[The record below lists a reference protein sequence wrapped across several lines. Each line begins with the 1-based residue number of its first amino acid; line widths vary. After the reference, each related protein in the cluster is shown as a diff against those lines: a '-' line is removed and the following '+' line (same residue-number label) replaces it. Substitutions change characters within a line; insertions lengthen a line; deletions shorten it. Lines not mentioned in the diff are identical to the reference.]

1 MAKLMF
7 ALVEASLFMLRFN
20 ERLRPS
26 GIFLLTKKKKIKPA
40 ALKVTRTPLT
50 GTQRTRVLAS

>member
-1 MAKLMF
+1 MF

-26 GIFLLTKKKKIKPA
+26 GIFLLTKKKKNQ
-40 ALKVTRTPLT
+40 TSS
-50 GTQRTRVLAS
+50 TQSNQNTTHRNAENTSAG

>member
-1 MAKLMF
+1 MF

-26 GIFLLTKKKKIKPA
+26 GIFLLTKKKNQ
-40 ALKVTRTPLT
+40 TSS
-50 GTQRTRVLAS
+50 TQSNQNTTHRNAENTSAG